1 MVDLAGDSEDLH
13 MEFKVYLEKIM
24 KCRVNNVKQ
33 GVHSENNEIGVESEY
48 SVT

>member
-33 GVHSENNEIGVESEY
+33 GVHSENSGFGMVSGY